1 MARSCARFL
10 RDASLVSVGAC
21 LHAVLFDVQ
30 LFNRKIETV
39 ATSLAARFEQTHS
52 GNISS
57 TVCSEEQRDK
67 QDKVVCDHF
76 VGRDNLDEF
85 LAYVRY
91 HVPEASTFLDVGGNK
106 GLFSA
111 RIFELWRPEFGIS
124 SKGYSRECVTPYF
137 KRTGFPSHNF
147 CGKSNMCR
155 EVAPDVL
162 ARIRSFAMSPSEV
175 RRDGDLFV
183 VHSFE
188 PQPLL
193 FDMHVEYQ
201 GHNGFREVWQW
212 HRLAVSDFH
221 GQVRFPNNTDEGG
234 AIMMDGEE
242 GTVVETVTLDTL
254 AYGHRLFGNRVI
266 DVLKIDAEG
275 FDAQVVAGASR
286 LLFEQRIRVM
296 MWETPNRFPLTLMGE
311 IVTSHEALCD
321 VLDRKALMTCYIPA
335 KHDRMIKL
343 TGCSQVLSV
352 KCSVKRQVQRVSKAN
367 VMCVHRTNAEH
378 FARVVEERAL
388 VYP

>member
-1 MARSCARFL
+1 M
-10 RDASLVSVGAC
+10 
-21 LHAVLFDVQ
+21 
-30 LFNRKIETV
+30 
-39 ATSLAARFEQTHS
+39 
-52 GNISS
+52 
-57 TVCSEEQRDK
+57 
-67 QDKVVCDHF
+67 VCDHF
-76 VGRDNLDEF
+76 VGRHNLDEF

-111 RIFELWRPEFGIS
+111 RIFELWRPEFNIS
-124 SKGYSRECVTPYF
+124 SKGYALEHVRPYF

-147 CGKSNMCR
+147 CGVTNMCR
-155 EVAPDVL
+155 GVAPDVL

-175 RRDGDLFV
+175 RRNGDLFV

-201 GHNGFREVWQW
+201 EHNAFREAWQW
-212 HRLAVSDFH
+212 HRLAVSDMH
-221 GQVRFPNNTDEGG
+221 GQVRFPNNTNEGG
-234 AIMMDGEE
+234 AIMTHGEE

-254 AYGHRLFGNRVI
+254 AYGHRRLFGNRVI

-275 FDAQVVAGASR
+275 CDAQVVAGASR
-286 LLFEQRIRVM
+286 LLFQQRIRVM
-296 MWETPNRFPLTLMGE
+296 VWETPNRFPLTLMGE
-311 IVTSHEALCD
+311 IVMSHEALCD

-335 KHDRMIKL
+335 KHNRMIKL

-352 KCSVKRQVQRVSKAN
+352 KCSRQRVSKTN